1 MNFKS
6 YLQSHVEQS
15 PFSDLQVR
23 TEINRA
29 LEAEID
35 STVMMTPEGGVQ
47 RMRKVLSRYSIDFP
61 AFEDLDTDGDESI
74 YELDAGVYLYFIY
87 YLTDDGNYEFYA
99 EITNDEGI
107 EEILSDVEED
117 SEE

>member
-35 STVMMTPEGGVQ
+35 STVMMTPESGVQ

>member
-35 STVMMTPEGGVQ
+35 STVMMTPESGVQ

-99 EITNDEGI
+99 ELTNDEGI

>member
-99 EITNDEGI
+99 ELTNDEGI

>member
-6 YLQSHVEQS
+6 YLQGHVEES
-15 PFSDLQVR
+15 PFSDPQVR
-23 TEINRA
+23 AEINHA
-29 LEAEID
+29 LDAEID
-35 STVMMTPEGGVQ
+35 NTVMMTPESGVQ

-61 AFEDLDTDGDESI
+61 AFEDLNTDGDESI

-87 YLTDDGNYEFYA
+87 YLTDDGNYEFHA
-99 EITNDEGI
+99 EIANDEGI

-117 SEE
+117 TEE

>member
-6 YLQSHVEQS
+6 YLQGHVEES
-15 PFSDLQVR
+15 PFSDPQVR
-23 TEINRA
+23 AEINRA
-29 LEAEID
+29 LLSEID
-35 STVMMTPEGGVQ
+35 DTVMMTPEGGVQ

-74 YELDAGVYLYFIY
+74 YELDAGVYIYLIY
-87 YLTDDGNYEFYA
+87 YINDYGNYEFHA

-117 SEE
+117 TEE

>member
-6 YLQSHVEQS
+6 YLQGHVEES
-15 PFSDLQVR
+15 PFSDPQVR
-23 TEINRA
+23 AEINRA
-29 LEAEID
+29 LLSEID
-35 STVMMTPEGGVQ
+35 DTVMMTPEGGVQ
-47 RMRKVLSRYSIDFP
+47 
-61 AFEDLDTDGDESI
+61 DTDGDESI

-87 YLTDDGNYEFYA
+87 YLTDDGNYEFHA

-117 SEE
+117 TEE

>member
-6 YLQSHVEQS
+6 YLQGHVEES
-15 PFSDLQVR
+15 PFSDPQVR
-23 TEINRA
+23 AEINRA
-29 LEAEID
+29 LDAEID
-35 STVMMTPEGGVQ
+35 NTIMMTPESGVQ

-74 YELDAGVYLYFIY
+74 YELDANVYLYFIY
-87 YLTDDGNYEFYA
+87 YLTDDGNYEFHA

-117 SEE
+117 TEE

>member
-6 YLQSHVEQS
+6 YLQGHTEQS
-15 PFSDLQVR
+15 PFSDAEVR
-23 TEINRA
+23 AEINRA
-29 LEAEID
+29 LDAEVD
-35 STVMMTPEGGVQ
+35 NVVMMTPESGVQ

-87 YLTDDGNYEFYA
+87 YLTDEGNYEFYA
-99 EITNDEGI
+99 ELTNDEGI
-107 EEILSDVEED
+107 EEILSDAEED
-117 SEE
+117 FEE

>member
-6 YLQSHVEQS
+6 YLQGHVEES
-15 PFSDLQVR
+15 PFSDPQVR
-23 TEINRA
+23 AEINHA
-29 LEAEID
+29 LDAEID
-35 STVMMTPEGGVQ
+35 NTIMMTPESGVQ

-87 YLTDDGNYEFYA
+87 YLTDEGNYEFHA

-117 SEE
+117 TEE

>member
-6 YLQSHVEQS
+6 YLQGHVEES
-15 PFSDLQVR
+15 PFSDPQVR
-23 TEINRA
+23 AEINHA
-29 LEAEID
+29 LMSEID
-35 STVMMTPEGGVQ
+35 DTIMMTPESGVQ

-87 YLTDDGNYEFYA
+87 YLTDDGNYEFHA

-117 SEE
+117 TEE

>member
-6 YLQSHVEQS
+6 YLQGHVEES
-15 PFSDLQVR
+15 PFSDPEIR
-23 TEINRA
+23 AEINRA
-29 LEAEID
+29 LDAEID
-35 STVMMTPEGGVQ
+35 NTIMMTPESGVQ

-87 YLTDDGNYEFYA
+87 YLTDDGNYEFHA

-117 SEE
+117 TEE

>member
-6 YLQSHVEQS
+6 YLQGHVEES
-15 PFSDLQVR
+15 PFSDSEIR
-23 TEINRA
+23 AEINRA
-29 LEAEID
+29 LDSEID
-35 STVMMTPEGGVQ
+35 STIMMTPESGVQ

-74 YELDAGVYLYFIY
+74 YELDANVYLYFIY
-87 YLTDDGNYEFYA
+87 YLTDDGNYEFHA
-99 EITNDEGI
+99 EITDDEGI

>member
-6 YLQSHVEQS
+6 YLQGHVEQS
-15 PFSDLQVR
+15 PFSDPQVR
-23 TEINRA
+23 AEINRA
-29 LEAEID
+29 LESEID
-35 STVMMTPEGGVQ
+35 NTFMMTPDSGVQ

-87 YLTDDGNYEFYA
+87 YLTDDGNYEFHA

>member
-6 YLQSHVEQS
+6 YLQAHVEES
-15 PFSDLQVR
+15 PFSDPQVR
-23 TEINRA
+23 AEINRA
-29 LEAEID
+29 LLAEID
-35 STVMMTPEGGVQ
+35 DTVMMTPEGGVQ

-87 YLTDDGNYEFYA
+87 YLTDDGNYEFHV

-117 SEE
+117 TEE

>member
-1 MNFKS
+1 MNFRS
-6 YLQSHVEQS
+6 YLQSYNEKS
-15 PFSDLQVR
+15 PFSDPEVR
-23 TEINRA
+23 AEINRA

-35 STVMMTPEGGVQ
+35 SNIMMSPESGVQ
-47 RMRKVLSRYSIDFP
+47 KMRKVLTRYGIDFP

-74 YELDAGVYLYFIY
+74 YQLDPEVYLYFIY
-87 YLTDDGNYEFYA
+87 YLTDDGNYEFHA
-99 EITNDEGI
+99 EITDDEGI

>member
-6 YLQSHVEQS
+6 YLQGHVEES
-15 PFSDLQVR
+15 PFSDPQVR
-23 TEINRA
+23 AEINNA
-29 LEAEID
+29 LLSEID
-35 STVMMTPEGGVQ
+35 STFMMTPDSGVQ

-87 YLTDDGNYEFYA
+87 YLTDDGNYEFHA

-107 EEILSDVEED
+107 EEILSDVEEET
-117 SEE
+117 EE

>member
-6 YLQSHVEQS
+6 YLQGHVEES
-15 PFSDLQVR
+15 PFSDPQVR
-23 TEINRA
+23 AEINHA
-29 LEAEID
+29 LDAEID

-87 YLTDDGNYEFYA
+87 YRTDDGNYEFHA

>member
-6 YLQSHVEQS
+6 YLQGHVEES
-15 PFSDLQVR
+15 PFSDPQVR
-23 TEINRA
+23 AEINRA
-29 LEAEID
+29 LDAEID
-35 STVMMTPEGGVQ
+35 NTIMMTPESGVQ
-47 RMRKVLSRYSIDFP
+47 RMRKILSRYSIDFP

-87 YLTDDGNYEFYA
+87 YLTDDGNYEFHA

-117 SEE
+117 TEE

>member
-6 YLQSHVEQS
+6 YLQGHVEES
-15 PFSDLQVR
+15 PFSDPQVR
-23 TEINRA
+23 AEINLA
-29 LEAEID
+29 LMAEID
-35 STVMMTPEGGVQ
+35 NTVMMTPEGGVQ

-87 YLTDDGNYEFYA
+87 YLTDDGNYEFHA

-117 SEE
+117 TEE

>member
-6 YLQSHVEQS
+6 YLQGHVEES
-15 PFSDLQVR
+15 PFSDPQVR
-23 TEINRA
+23 AEINHA
-29 LEAEID
+29 LDAEID
-35 STVMMTPEGGVQ
+35 NTIMMTPESGVQ

-87 YLTDDGNYEFYA
+87 YLTDDGNYEFHA

-117 SEE
+117 TEE

>member
-6 YLQSHVEQS
+6 YLQGHVEES
-15 PFSDLQVR
+15 PFSDPQVR
-23 TEINRA
+23 AEINHA
-29 LEAEID
+29 LDAEID
-35 STVMMTPEGGVQ
+35 NTIMMTPESGVQ

-87 YLTDDGNYEFYA
+87 YLTDDGNYEFHA

>member
-6 YLQSHVEQS
+6 YLQGHVEES
-15 PFSDLQVR
+15 PFSDPQVIA
-23 TEINRA
+23 EINHA

-35 STVMMTPEGGVQ
+35 STFMMTPESGVQ

-74 YELDAGVYLYFIY
+74 YELDANVYLYFIY
-87 YLTDDGNYEFYA
+87 YLTDDGNYEFHA
-99 EITNDEGI
+99 EITDDEGI

>member
-6 YLQSHVEQS
+6 YLQGHVEES
-15 PFSDLQVR
+15 PFSDPQVR
-23 TEINRA
+23 AEINRA
-29 LEAEID
+29 LDAEID
-35 STVMMTPEGGVQ
+35 NTIMMTPESGVQ

-61 AFEDLDTDGDESI
+61 AFEDLNTDGDESI

-87 YLTDDGNYEFYA
+87 YLTDDGNYEFHA

-117 SEE
+117 TEE

>member
-6 YLQSHVEQS
+6 YLQGHVEES
-15 PFSDLQVR
+15 PFSDPQVR
-23 TEINRA
+23 AEINHA
-29 LEAEID
+29 LDAEID
-35 STVMMTPEGGVQ
+35 NIIMMTPDAGVQ

-87 YLTDDGNYEFYA
+87 YLTDDGNYEFHA

-117 SEE
+117 TEE

>member
-6 YLQSHVEQS
+6 YLQGHVEES
-15 PFSDLQVR
+15 PFSDPEIR
-23 TEINRA
+23 AEINRA
-29 LEAEID
+29 LDAEID
-35 STVMMTPEGGVQ
+35 STIMMTPESGVQ

-87 YLTDDGNYEFYA
+87 YLTDDGNYDFHA
-99 EITNDEGI
+99 ELTPEEGI

>member
-1 MNFKS
+1 MKFKS
-6 YLQSHVEQS
+6 YLQSHVEES
-15 PFSDLQVR
+15 PFSDLKVR
-23 TEINRA
+23 TEINHA

-87 YLTDDGNYEFYA
+87 YLTDDGNYEFHA

>member
-6 YLQSHVEQS
+6 YLQGHVEES
-15 PFSDLQVR
+15 PFSDPEIR
-23 TEINRA
+23 AEINRA
-29 LEAEID
+29 LDAEID
-35 STVMMTPEGGVQ
+35 STIMMTPESGVQ

-87 YLTDDGNYEFYA
+87 YLTDDGNYEFHA

>member
-6 YLQSHVEQS
+6 YLQGHVEES
-15 PFSDLQVR
+15 PFSDPQVR
-23 TEINRA
+23 AEINHA
-29 LEAEID
+29 LMSEID
-35 STVMMTPEGGVQ
+35 DTIMMTPESGVQ

-74 YELDAGVYLYFIY
+74 YELDAVVYLYFIY
-87 YLTDDGNYEFYA
+87 YRTDDGNYEFHA

>member
-6 YLQSHVEQS
+6 YLQGHVEQS
-15 PFSDLQVR
+15 PFSDPEIR
-23 TEINRA
+23 AEINRA
-29 LEAEID
+29 LDAEID
-35 STVMMTPEGGVQ
+35 NTIMMTPESGVQ

-87 YLTDDGNYEFYA
+87 YLTDDGNYEFHA

-117 SEE
+117 TEE

>member
-6 YLQSHVEQS
+6 YLQGHVEES
-15 PFSDLQVR
+15 PFSDPQVR
-23 TEINRA
+23 
-29 LEAEID
+29 AEI
-35 STVMMTPEGGVQ
+35 
-47 RMRKVLSRYSIDFP
+47 YSIDFP

-87 YLTDDGNYEFYA
+87 YLTDDGNYEFHA

-117 SEE
+117 TEE

>member
-6 YLQSHVEQS
+6 YLQGHVEES
-15 PFSDLQVR
+15 PFSDPQVR
-23 TEINRA
+23 AEINRA
-29 LEAEID
+29 LDAEID
-35 STVMMTPEGGVQ
+35 NIVMMTPESGVQ

-74 YELDAGVYLYFIY
+74 YELDANVYLYFIY
-87 YLTDDGNYEFYA
+87 YLTDDGNYEFHA

-117 SEE
+117 TEE